1 MYIIVMQNN
10 FYCKG
15 AVPGDDVRNVERRM
29 RVCTRARGAAQGAE
43 LQDSTVDVMARLC
56 IKSLDLNKRGGYDYD
71 FIDEVPERLTCQICF
86 KPFRDPHLVVC
97 CGKHYCGSCLTTS
110 FRILSVKNCPHCRAE
125 GDKFKY
131 VDHKGLKS
139 EISEL
144 KIYCPKRDKGCKWVG
159 QLGHLD
165 VHRTSRDGC
174 DYEEIPCPNK
184 CKDTVVSNGIVVPLI
199 SNKHV
204 YRKDLSRHL
213 NAECSN
219 RSYYCEY
226 CHIRD
231 TYEVIVEFHYKV
243 CPEHPVPCPN
253 VRCHIRNIKRKQ
265 LDNHL
270 RECSEQL
277 VDCPFAEAGCDK
289 KNSPLPIRGSHG
301 FSSPETP
308 LYADGSLQGCEEKT

>member
-1 MYIIVMQNN
+1 M
-10 FYCKG
+10 
-15 AVPGDDVRNVERRM
+15 
-29 RVCTRARGAAQGAE
+29 
-43 LQDSTVDVMARLC
+43 STFSDWL
-56 IKSLDLNKRGGYDYD
+56 KSLQESGGYDND
-71 FIDEVPERLTCQICF
+71 FVEEIPERLTCQICA

-97 CGKHYCGSCLTTS
+97 CGKHYCESCLTTS
-110 FRILSVKNCPHCRAE
+110 FNKMSAERCPHCRAK
-125 GDKFKY
+125 GNNFKY
-131 VDHKGLKS
+131 VHHQGLKS

-144 KIYCPKRDKGCKWVG
+144 KVYCLKRDKGCKWVG

-165 VHRTSRDGC
+165 THQTSREGC

-184 CKDTVVSNGIVVPLI
+184 CKDTVVSNGIVVPLV

-213 NAECSN
+213 TEECSN

-270 RECSEQL
+270 RECPEQL

-289 KNSPLPIRGSHG
+289 KIRRCRLEDHIASQVQKHLSMLMGAYNEVKRRLDELENKPAEPPVAKRSRLSDVIRR
-301 FSSPETP
+301 F
-308 LYADGSLQGCEEKT
+308 D